1 MTLTYQQKNKLISIY
16 PELRSY
22 FDLQELKDK
31 SQGDAV
37 LAALISRIDT
47 LKGEKGDSPVKGIDY
62 WTDAEINQVI
72 AYILKLSTPVKGTHY
87 NDGID
92 GKDYVLTS
100 KDKREIAS
108 SIEVPIIEKVIER
121 TEVIKE
127 VPVREKLDVSMIKD
141 AVSKKDLELRDK
153 KVLDGMA
160 RVDGRIKLIDQRWGA
175 HGGGLSKVTTDTTL
189 TGLGTPASP
198 LSVVS
203 SGSFVGSQEKSTTTP
218 DGVLTTFAFTH
229 TPRVIFWNGQFQTLT
244 DDYTVSVNNITFQSS
259 AGVPVAG
266 DKIVNLYA

>member
-1 MTLTYQQKNKLISIY
+1 M
-16 PELRSY
+16 
-22 FDLQELKDK
+22 
-31 SQGDAV
+31 
-37 LAALISRIDT
+37 
-47 LKGEKGDSPVKGIDY
+47 PVKGVDY
-62 WTDAEINQVI
+62 WTDAELNQVK
-72 AYILKLSTPVKGTHY
+72 AYLLKEATPVKGTHY

-100 KDKREIAS
+100 KDKKEIAS
-108 SIEVPIIEKVIER
+108 SIDVPIVEKIIER

-127 VPVREKLDVSMIKD
+127 VMPKLEVGMIKG
-141 AVSKKDLELRDK
+141 AVSEKDLKK

-160 RVDGRIKLIDQRWGA
+160 LIDGRIKLIDQRWGA